1 MSGVCEFRRRGGWL
15 VVLRIKP
22 NRIFSIGIRNGAS
35 EKKAKNFYHATSF
48 SHTSW
53 DCPSQRHHPG
63 AAGSDIR
70 NLTVSNGKLF
80 FRANDGVNGDELWK
94 SDGTA
99 VGTVMVKDINP
110 AGDAFFWVSTT
121 LRPSPE
127 V

>member
-1 MSGVCEFRRRGGWL
+1 MEPARKKQKTFIMQQVLATLAGTVL
-15 VVLRIKP
+15 VKDI
-22 NRIFSIGIRNGAS
+22 N
-35 EKKAKNFYHATSF
+35 
-48 SHTSW
+48 
-53 DCPSQRHHPG
+53 PG